1 MTIVKFLGDVRT
13 FADSVHAF
21 ARSRQLPTNEEITR
35 FRTEAKVL
43 SAPFQPIVSAMADSL
58 DSLKQKMIDAGKSAS
73 MADMLQWAV
82 DALAHVISIIPED
95 RPEMKAARS
104 KLVLLQKKLTVK
116 KDQLNAVGEPLLLQL
131 ASLLSAM
138 AGGAANTQGQ

>member
-1 MTIVKFLGDVRT
+1 MTLVGFFAGIKT
-13 FADSVHAF
+13 FANSVHAF
-21 ARSRQLPTNEEITR
+21 ARSRQLPTEEEITH
-35 FRTEAKVL
+35 FRTEAAVL
-43 SAPFQPIVSAMADSL
+43 PDPCRPVVSAMADSL
-58 DSLKQKMIDAGKSAS
+58 ASLRQKMIDAGKSAS
-73 MADMLQWAV
+73 MADMWQWAV

-104 KLVLLQKKLTVK
+104 KLVLLQNKLTDK